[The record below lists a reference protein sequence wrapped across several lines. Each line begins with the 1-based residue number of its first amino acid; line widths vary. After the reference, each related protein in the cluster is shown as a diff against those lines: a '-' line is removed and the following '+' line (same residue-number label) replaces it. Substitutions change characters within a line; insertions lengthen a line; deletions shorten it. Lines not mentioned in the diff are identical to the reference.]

1 MGAGC
6 GVTSNGGCVYS
17 WRGCRRFNILRVLDG
32 MGWDGESV
40 DLIYRPVDGVEGVE
54 GVECMEAVEAVVVVP
69 WLPRWQWHILLQCTY
84 YCSVHTYY
92 CSAHTTA
99 VATALDG

>member
-1 MGAGC
+1 MGDASILGEGAGALIYC
-6 GVTSNGGCVYS
+6 GC
-17 WRGCRRFNILRVLDG
+17 L